1 MRTKQIIALVGIT
14 LLAGCYNFT
23 LKDMRENSIHTTK
36 MVAGNYAVLGECL
49 SRWLDENTAGG
60 RVPRHFPEERLYQ
73 IQGLRNSSVGGFITL
88 VELRQDNQDTVRV
101 DTYVAHDVFRFS
113 SETITQRF
121 FRGLGT
127 CIK

>member
-1 MRTKQIIALVGIT
+1 MEQVTTIGIDLAKSVFQIHGID
-14 LLAGCYNFT
+14 A
-23 LKDMRENSIHTTK
+23 S
-36 MVAGNYAVLGECL
+36 
-49 SRWLDENTAGG
+49 GG
-60 RVPRHFPEERLYQ
+60 IVPRHFPEERLYQ